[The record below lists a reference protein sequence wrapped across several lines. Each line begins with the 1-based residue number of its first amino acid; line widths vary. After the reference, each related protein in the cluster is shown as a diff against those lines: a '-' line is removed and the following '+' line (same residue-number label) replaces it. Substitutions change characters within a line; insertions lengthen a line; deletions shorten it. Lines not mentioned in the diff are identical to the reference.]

1 MGDDQSNFKVC
12 SKCNTQNDPWAK
24 YCNHCGRRLNKSP
37 RAEMSN
43 EGIWLGSDL
52 RLQQGTKAIQRMTSE
67 AKQAVEQAINGT
79 RKLLDAR
86 TGSAYEVK
94 DTDLQRQIQR
104 APLELAPYITPD
116 VSVKY
121 QTCLRCGMDRRPAAR
136 FCPACGERYYE
147 SWGKPLHFQAAV
159 ISDKG
164 KVRSNNEDNARLKV
178 ERRGMVLLGVIADG
192 MGGHNAGEVAS
203 REAVEAIMKYIN
215 EKVMSPDRQIYAGVE
230 LPLELNHAVEHANK
244 VVFNQASQNAA
255 LRQMGTTVTIALLQD
270 DRAYLAHVGD
280 SRAYLINRHGAIWQ
294 ITNDHTLVAS
304 LVAIGQISE
313 AEAATHPQRSVLYRS
328 VGIEPNLTVDTF
340 TRRLYSGDS
349 LVLCS
354 DGLTRYV
361 QPGEIA
367 AQVRSDAAAH
377 NSPAEACAQL
387 VELANSRGG
396 EDNISVIVIHATAE
410 G

>member
-1 MGDDQSNFKVC
+1 MGDDQNNFKVC

-24 YCNHCGRRLNKSP
+24 YCNRCGRKLDKGP
-37 RAEMSN
+37 RASVSK
-43 EGIWLGSDL
+43 EGFRLGSDL
-52 RLQQGTKAIQRMTSE
+52 RLQQGTKALHKITIE
-67 AKQAVEQAINGT
+67 AKQAVEQALSGT
-79 RKLLDAR
+79 RKLRDAS
-86 TGSAYEVK
+86 TGSAYDLK
-94 DTDLQRQIQR
+94 DTDLQRQMQR
-104 APLELAPYITPD
+104 LPLQIAPYTAPD
-116 VSVKY
+116 VSVMY

-136 FCPACGERYYE
+136 FCPACGERYYD

-159 ISDKG
+159 ISDQG
-164 KVRSNNEDNARLKV
+164 KVRSNNEDNARLRV
-178 ERRGMVLLGVIADG
+178 ERRGMVCLAIIADG

-203 REAVEAIMKYIN
+203 REAVEAIVKYIN
-215 EKVMSPDRQIYAGVE
+215 EKVMSPDRQIYTGVD
-230 LPLELNHAVEHANK
+230 LPLELNHAVEHANT
-244 VVFNQASQNAA
+244 VVYNQASQNSAF
-255 LRQMGTTVTIALLQD
+255 RQMGTTVTLALLQD

-280 SRAYLINRHGAIWQ
+280 SRAYLVNRHGAIWQ

-313 AEAATHPQRSVLYRS
+313 AEAATHPQRSVLFRS

-340 TRRLYSGDS
+340 MRRLYSGDS

-361 QPGEIA
+361 QPEEIA
-367 AQVRSDAAAH
+367 AQALTH

-396 EDNISVIVIHATAE
+396 EDNISVIVIRATA
-410 G
+410 GG